1 VLSDKLFPSAL
12 GKATFVKGPMK
23 MFNLI
28 SIGER
33 AGNGVPNIYKI
44 WAEENYVV
52 PVIEEIFNPDRM
64 KLTLPFVKNKR

>member
-1 VLSDKLFPSAL
+1 
-12 GKATFVKGPMK
+12 

-52 PVIEEIFNPDRM
+52 PVIEEIFDPDRT